1 MNIRGGGR
9 DPSKS
14 KPEPLDG
21 CSSNLDSFFT
31 TEISRWGA
39 GARWLISESV
49 DGGWLL
55 FAQASPGRLHTTPPP
70 ADRSAG
76 FSPEIKSTLI
86 TLPIQQP
93 AAQPSQSM
101 ESRQRGLERRRL
113 EHPQRHMAI
122 RNAGSRCNL
131 QEGGD
136 SSNLNWLAPGIPESG
151 SRKD

>member
-14 KPEPLDG
+14 EPEPLDR

-49 DGGWLL
+49 DGGWIL
-55 FAQASPGRLHTTPPP
+55 FAQASPVRLHTTPPP

-76 FSPEIKSTLI
+76 FSPEIKSALI

-93 AAQPSQSM
+93 AASSPAVPVNGNHDSEGSNGDGWNIPSATWRSEMQGPGATCKRVM
-101 ESRQRGLERRRL
+101 I
-113 EHPQRHMAI
+113 PAI
-122 RNAGSRCNL
+122 
-131 QEGGD
+131 
-136 SSNLNWLAPGIPESG
+136 
-151 SRKD
+151 